1 MCRQRSSLLLILIL
15 ALALTGVLQAAM
27 PDYSIEEAAPRAQA
41 QNPDIAIARK
51 KVQAA
56 RGSLIEARAG
66 YLPSVV
72 SSGLLR
78 ERQHQ
83 SDSRLRDED
92 YSANVKVVQNIYTGG
107 AVSSQVAIARL
118 NLEKQE
124 YEYQAVA
131 NRVSMDVRIAFN
143 ELLLNRA
150 KIRVH
155 EQSVGVLQEEVKTQQ
170 ERLGA
175 GMVGALNVSRAEVA
189 LANEQPELIDAQ
201 TQLQNSYL
209 KLGQLLGMDARA
221 KSMAFEAAG
230 PLEYFPR
237 HPDLNECLAYADVN
251 RPEIKA
257 REIDVEIENQQLIL
271 DRSETRPRVE
281 VFTGYELYS
290 ER

>member
-1 MCRQRSSLLLILIL
+1 MRRVGLSFLLILS
-15 ALALTGVLQAAM
+15 LALTGGLQA
-27 PDYSIEEAAPRAQA
+27 EAPNYGEKEAVALAQA

-56 RGSLIEARAG
+56 RGGLIEARAG

-131 NRVSMDVRIAFN
+131 NRVS
-143 ELLLNRA
+143 
-150 KIRVH
+150 
-155 EQSVGVLQEEVKTQQ
+155 
-170 ERLGA
+170 
-175 GMVGALNVSRAEVA
+175 
-189 LANEQPELIDAQ
+189 
-201 TQLQNSYL
+201 
-209 KLGQLLGMDARA
+209 
-221 KSMAFEAAG
+221 
-230 PLEYFPR
+230 
-237 HPDLNECLAYADVN
+237 
-251 RPEIKA
+251 
-257 REIDVEIENQQLIL
+257 
-271 DRSETRPRVE
+271 
-281 VFTGYELYS
+281 
-290 ER
+290 